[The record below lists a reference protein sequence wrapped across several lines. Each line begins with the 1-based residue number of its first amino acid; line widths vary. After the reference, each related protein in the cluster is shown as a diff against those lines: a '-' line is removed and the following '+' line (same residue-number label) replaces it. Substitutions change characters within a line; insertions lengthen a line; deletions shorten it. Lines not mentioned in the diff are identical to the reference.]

1 MPRKK
6 KSDIERE
13 QASSMVNDWE
23 KENGGLDDNQ
33 RATLQRMIELNSNTA
48 QQDVRRVDYYS
59 GNQDKYEKSTQPIK
73 VRNENTGNLVTK
85 KKEIFALQEGKEDET
100 LENVYQNIEFDKNN
114 EDHRKPPERNPYL
127 DQIKALNRIS
137 QPTSTDWLKQ
147 QEEESSAKKMMGT
160 LDLLSKQ
167 NNNSDTNPA
176 PKKEGGFFDDLKF
189 GLQKFGEMIKPPEG
203 KTRQQV
209 WGEYMKDGGKSEATK
224 EVNRFATRTMDSTL
238 LNAPSAAMKKVRGQ
252 DAVDWQDHRE
262 GVGENIA
269 DFASMGLGYVL
280 PGVGA
285 AKVAG
290 KLGLAAKVGENTS
303 KLGKIGQ
310 YAKEGAATGAL
321 IASAETPAKAYVSS
335 DQTIE
340 DHLKRI
346 GVETAAGAAIAP
358 LAYGIGNAI
367 KSLRNSKTNTTNTS
381 NVADDVIQQERQ
393 QRELTNQ
400 AVEEHALQ
408 DTRIK
413 NEPESLPI
421 KTESEN
427 NTFLKEYD
435 NAINEQYNYLKT
447 SSGKG
452 VEPGGIIRDE
462 LGDVVDRYGRIS
474 NNPSWYQEFYK
485 ANGRK
490 PNNTELRE
498 LAEDHVR
505 NGYQEN
511 GVDIPSWSPSSVK
524 KIDEKIEQATALIK
538 QNPSDQEALQPV
550 IDALKQERDI
560 GLQKFYKELTGKKA
574 PSNGDL
580 PDDVQAMRN
589 APPVIQAAM
598 APDGRTITQKKLMD
612 SFRDNIGLTVRTGR
626 MGVGDDTVSGIYKTN
641 PEVIRTRD
649 YGDLET
655 LAHETGH
662 HLDKQFGLN
671 DPKFDDELMKLGSHT
686 SGENYTPEQIRQ
698 EGMAEFMRR
707 YLLNPAMA
715 EQEAPEF
722 MKHFQSTIPKDVQ
735 KGLQNVQQDSQIWA
749 NQGDEAR
756 FRGKINVNEKPSGL
770 ERVKQVLQK
779 LPNSKEELYTDV
791 MDRLYPISKAEKEI
805 LGGELADAS
814 ISPYKKARLAAGTPK
829 KAQMKVEEFRNIFG
843 DSKVDMADIRDYVTA
858 IHAQDLEK
866 QGIKTGF
873 TPEEIEKTIT
883 KFDKPEVH
891 DTHQKIK
898 AYNDSLLDMLVEGQ
912 MLSKDAV
919 TAMREKHPNYMPFN
933 RYFDEEGVGEGF
945 GGGKGFVDLTNPV
958 KRIEGSSR
966 NVIDPFESIV
976 KNTFKSMQAIERN
989 KVGLALAD
997 LAEKEGAGKWIEKLA
1012 GDGKESVA
1020 KENIVTVF
1028 HNGEKQ
1034 QYQLDPE
1041 LYRAIKAMDK
1051 EVTNKFIL
1059 AASKPSDWLRAGA
1072 TLTPE
1077 FALRN
1082 PIRDQFAAYVVS
1094 DTGYNPFDFV
1104 KGIKEVGKK
1113 KFGKGSEVYDDW
1125 VNQGGAYGGYL
1136 SADRDLLKEQLEGL
1150 GQQQKEGLSKAI
1162 QTITAP
1168 INPKNWLKGL
1178 QVLSEVSEEATKVGA
1193 YQKGLKKG
1201 LTPEESAYQAR
1212 ELMDFNRMG
1221 DSMKS
1226 ANRVTTFL
1234 NANLQGKDKLI
1245 RAMKEHPIRTSAR
1258 IAGSTL
1264 PPSALA
1270 IASYAGANDKQKEMM
1285 DNMPQQ
1291 EKDTY
1296 WSYAIPGTDKVGRI
1310 PKPFDISLLAN
1321 TAERTN
1327 RLREGDQYAFEG
1339 YGKTVWDAVKL
1350 PVIPTLLGPPVE
1362 NMANYSFFRD
1372 GPIVPKRDEK
1382 NSPKEQY
1389 GPNTS
1394 LTAREMASTL
1404 DKIGIEAS
1412 PYKIDNL
1419 YKGYTAGL
1427 GQYPL
1432 KGLDAAISL
1441 ISNKGVPTPIA
1452 QEWNESAPGAK
1463 AFFVNGQGGGKVMED
1478 YYNIMDEQQAIGA
1491 DSKKNEEG
1499 APNAEEMKAFNR
1511 IDREMAKLR
1520 KEYYVVK
1527 SDTAMDSEAKR
1538 SELDRLDE
1546 EMRTLAREGIT
1557 VFRPDYR

>member
-13 QASSMVNDWE
+13 QASSMVKDWE
-23 KENGGLDDNQ
+23 KDNGGLNDNQ
-33 RATLQRMIELNSNTA
+33 RATLQRMIELKSNTA

-59 GNQDKYEKSTQPIK
+59 GNEKKYERSTQPIQ
-73 VRNENTGNLVTK
+73 VRNDNTGSLVKK
-85 KKEIFALQEGKEDET
+85 KKEIFALKNGEEDEP
-100 LENVYQNIEFDKNN
+100 LENVYQNLEFDKNN
-114 EDHRKPPERNPYL
+114 EDHRKPPERNPFL
-127 DQIKALNRIS
+127 DQIKAANSIS
-137 QPTSTDWLKQ
+137 QSTSTDWMKQ
-147 QEEESSAKKMMGT
+147 QEEASRTNRMMSTIDRIAK
-160 LDLLSKQ
+160 Q
-167 NNNSDTNPA
+167 P
-176 PKKEGGFFDDLKF
+176 PQEGGFFDDLKF
-189 GLQKFGEMIKPPEG
+189 SAKKFGEMIKPPEG
-203 KTRQQV
+203 KTRQEV
-209 WGEYMKDGGKSEATK
+209 WDEYMKDGGKSRGTK
-224 EVNRFATRTMDSTL
+224 EVNRFANRTMDSTL

-262 GVGENIA
+262 GVGENVA
-269 DFASMGLGYVL
+269 DFVSTGIGYVL
-280 PGVGA
+280 PGAGA
-285 AKVAG
+285 ANVAG
-290 KLGLAAKVGENTS
+290 KLGMAAKVGENTS

-310 YAKEGAATGAL
+310 YAKEGAVTGAL
-321 IASAETPAKAYVSS
+321 IAGAETPAKAYVNPE
-335 DQTIE
+335 QTVG

-346 GVETAAGAAIAP
+346 GVETAAGAAITP
-358 LAYGIGNAI
+358 LAHGLMNAVQN
-367 KSLRNSKTNTTNTS
+367 LRKTKGHTS
-381 NVADDVIQQERQ
+381 NVSDDVIQQERH

-400 AVEEHALQ
+400 VAEEQALQ

-421 KTESEN
+421 QATSES
-427 NTFLKEYD
+427 
-435 NAINEQYNYLKT
+435 A
-447 SSGKG
+447 
-452 VEPGGIIRDE
+452 
-462 LGDVVDRYGRIS
+462 
-474 NNPSWYQEFYK
+474 PS
-485 ANGRK
+485 
-490 PNNTELRE
+490 L
-498 LAEDHVR
+498 
-505 NGYQEN
+505 
-511 GVDIPSWSPSSVK
+511 
-524 KIDEKIEQATALIK
+524 EQAIESMAK
-538 QNPSDQEALQPV
+538 Q
-550 IDALKQERDI
+550 K
-560 GLQKFYKELTGKKA
+560 KKA
-574 PSNGDL
+574 SSNGEL
-580 PDDVQAMRN
+580 PDDVQAMRH
-589 APPVIQAAM
+589 APPVIQSAM

-612 SFRDNIGLTVRTGR
+612 SFRDNVGITLRTGR
-626 MGVGDDTVSGIYKTN
+626 MGVGDDAVSGIYKN
-641 PEVIRTRD
+641 SPEVIRTRD

-662 HLDKQFGLN
+662 HLDKKFGLN

-686 SGENYTPEQIRQ
+686 SGQNYTPEQIRQ

-715 EQEAPEF
+715 EQEAPAF
-722 MKHFQSTIPKDVQ
+722 MKHFQNTIPEDVQ
-735 KGLQNVQQDSQIWA
+735 KGLKTVQEDAQIWA

-756 FRGKINVNEKPSGL
+756 FRGKINVNEKPKGL

-814 ISPYKKARLAAGTPK
+814 VSPYKKARLAAGTPK

-883 KFDKPEVH
+883 KFDKPEVQEA
-891 DTHQKIK
+891 HQKIK
-898 AYNDSLLDMLVEGQ
+898 AYNDSLLDMLVEGN

-919 TAMREKHPNYMPFN
+919 AAMREKHPNYMPFN

-997 LAEKEGAGKWIEKLA
+997 LAENEGAGKWIEKLA

-1028 HNGEKQ
+1028 RNGEKQ
-1034 QYQLDPE
+1034 QYQLAPE
-1041 LYRAIKAMDK
+1041 LYRAVKAMDK
-1051 EVTNKFIL
+1051 EVTNKFVL
-1059 AASKPSDWLRAGA
+1059 AAGKPSDWLRAGA

-1082 PIRDQFAAYVVS
+1082 PIRDQFASYVVS

-1104 KGIKEVGKK
+1104 KGLKEVGKK
-1113 KFGKGSEVYDDW
+1113 KFGKGSELYDDW

-1136 SADRDLLKEQLEGL
+1136 SADRDLLKEQLSGL
-1150 GQQQKEGLSKAI
+1150 EKQESGLPKAI
-1162 QTITAP
+1162 KAITAP
-1168 INPKNWLKGL
+1168 VNPKNWLKVL
-1178 QVLSEVSEEATKVGA
+1178 QNISEVSEEATKVGA
-1193 YQKGLKKG
+1193 YNKGLKKG

-1212 ELMDFNRMG
+1212 DLMDFNRMG
-1221 DSMKS
+1221 NFMQS
-1226 ANRVTTFL
+1226 ANRIFTFL
-1234 NANLQGKDKLI
+1234 NANVQGKDKLI
-1245 RAMKEHPIRTSAR
+1245 RAMKEHPVRTSAR

-1270 IASYAGANDKQKEMM
+1270 IASYANANDKQKEMM

-1321 TAERTN
+1321 TVERAN
-1327 RLREGDQYAFEG
+1327 KYREGDQYAFDG
-1339 YGKTVWDAVKL
+1339 FDKTVNDAVKV
-1350 PVIPTLLGPPVE
+1350 PWIPTTLQPIVE

-1394 LTAREMASTL
+1394 LTAREMASAL

-1427 GQYPL
+1427 GQFPL
-1432 KGLDAAISL
+1432 KGLDSAISL
-1441 ISNKGVPTPIA
+1441 ISNKDVPTPIA
-1452 QEWNESAPGAK
+1452 QEWNESTPGAK
-1463 AFFVNGQGGGKVMED
+1463 AFFVNGQGGGQVMED
-1478 YYNIMDEQQAIGA
+1478 YYDIMDEQQAIQA
-1491 DSKKNEEG
+1491 DSKKNEED
-1499 APNAEEMKAFNR
+1499 ASNAEEMKTFNR

-1527 SDTAMDSEAKR
+1527 SDTEMNPEVKR

-1557 VFRPDYR
+1557 VFRPDYK

>member
-13 QASSMVNDWE
+13 QASSMVKDWE
-23 KENGGLDDNQ
+23 KDNGGLDDNQ

-59 GNQDKYEKSTQPIK
+59 GNQDKYERSTQPIQ
-73 VRNENTGNLVTK
+73 VRNENTGSLVKK
-85 KKEIFALQEGKEDET
+85 KKEIFALKNGEEDEPV
-100 LENVYQNIEFDKNN
+100 ENVYQNLEFDKNN
-114 EDHRKPPERNPYL
+114 EDHRKPPERNPFL
-127 DQIKALNRIS
+127 DQIKAANSIS
-137 QPTSTDWLKQ
+137 QSISTDWMKQ
-147 QEEESSAKKMMGT
+147 QEEASRTNRMMGT
-160 LDLLSKQ
+160 IDRIAKQ
-167 NNNSDTNPA
+167 SP
-176 PKKEGGFFDDLKF
+176 PQEGGFFGDLKF
-189 GLQKFGEMIKPPEG
+189 AAQKFGEMIKPPEG

-209 WGEYMKDGGKSEATK
+209 WDEYMKDGGKSEATK
-224 EVNRFATRTMDSTL
+224 EVNRFANRTMDSTL

-262 GVGENIA
+262 GVGENVA
-269 DFASMGLGYVL
+269 DFVSTGIGYVL
-280 PGVGA
+280 PGAGA
-285 AKVAG
+285 ANVAG
-290 KLGLAAKVGENTS
+290 KLGMAAKVGENTS

-310 YAKEGAATGAL
+310 FAKEGAVTGAL
-321 IASAETPAKAYVSS
+321 IAGAETPAKAYVNPE
-335 DQTIE
+335 QTVE

-346 GVETAAGAAIAP
+346 GVETAAGAAITP
-358 LAYGIGNAI
+358 LAHGLMNAVQN
-367 KSLRNSKTNTTNTS
+367 LRKTKGHTS
-381 NVADDVIQQERQ
+381 NVSDDVIQQERH

-400 AVEEHALQ
+400 AVEEQALQ
-408 DTRIK
+408 NTRIK

-421 KTESEN
+421 QSELES
-427 NTFLKEYD
+427 
-435 NAINEQYNYLKT
+435 AT
-447 SSGKG
+447 S
-452 VEPGGIIRDE
+452 
-462 LGDVVDRYGRIS
+462 L
-474 NNPSWYQEFYK
+474 
-485 ANGRK
+485 
-490 PNNTELRE
+490 
-498 LAEDHVR
+498 
-505 NGYQEN
+505 
-511 GVDIPSWSPSSVK
+511 
-524 KIDEKIEQATALIK
+524 EQAIESVAK
-538 QNPSDQEALQPV
+538 Q
-550 IDALKQERDI
+550 K
-560 GLQKFYKELTGKKA
+560 KKA
-574 PSNGDL
+574 SSNGEL

-589 APPVIQAAM
+589 APPVIQSAM

-612 SFRDNIGLTVRTGR
+612 SFRDNVGITLRTGR
-626 MGVGDDTVSGIYKTN
+626 MGVGDDAVSGIYKN
-641 PEVIRTRD
+641 SPEVIRTRD

-662 HLDKQFGLN
+662 HLDKKFGLN

-686 SGENYTPEQIRQ
+686 SGQNYTPEQIRQ

-715 EQEAPEF
+715 EQEAPAF
-722 MKHFQSTIPKDVQ
+722 MKHFQNTIPEDVQ
-735 KGLQNVQQDSQIWA
+735 KGLKKVQEDAQIWA

-756 FRGKINVNEKPSGL
+756 FRGKINVNEKPKGL

-779 LPNSKEELYTDV
+779 LPKTKEEFYTDV

-814 ISPYKKARLAAGTPK
+814 VSPYKKARLAAGTPK

-858 IHAQDLEK
+858 THARDLEK

-873 TPEEIEKTIT
+873 TPDEIEKTIA
-883 KFDKPEVH
+883 KFDNPEIQAA
-891 DTHQKIK
+891 HQKIK

-933 RYFDEEGVGEGF
+933 RYFDEEGIGEGF

-997 LAEKEGAGKWIEKLA
+997 LAENEGAGKWIEKLA

-1028 HNGEKQ
+1028 RNGEKQ
-1034 QYQLDPE
+1034 QYQLAPE
-1041 LYRAIKAMDK
+1041 LYRAVKAMDK
-1051 EVTNKFIL
+1051 EVTNKFVL
-1059 AASKPSDWLRAGA
+1059 AAGKPSDWLRAGA

-1082 PIRDQFAAYVVS
+1082 PIRDQFASYVVS

-1104 KGIKEVGKK
+1104 KGLKEVGKK

-1136 SADRDLLKEQLEGL
+1136 SADRDLLKEQLSGL
-1150 GQQQKEGLSKAI
+1150 EKQESGLPKAI
-1162 QTITAP
+1162 KAITAP
-1168 INPKNWLKGL
+1168 VNPKNWLKVL
-1178 QVLSEVSEEATKVGA
+1178 QNISEVSEEATKVGA
-1193 YQKGLKKG
+1193 YNKGLKKG
-1201 LTPEESAYQAR
+1201 LTPEEAAYQAR
-1212 ELMDFNRMG
+1212 DLMDFNRMG
-1221 DSMKS
+1221 NSMQS
-1226 ANRVTTFL
+1226 ANRIFTFL
-1234 NANLQGKDKLI
+1234 NANVQGKDKLI
-1245 RAMKEHPIRTSAR
+1245 RAMKEHPVRTSAR

-1270 IASYAGANDKQKEMM
+1270 IASYASANDKQKEMM

-1321 TAERTN
+1321 TVERAN
-1327 RLREGDQYAFEG
+1327 KYREGDQYAFDG
-1339 YGKTVWDAVKL
+1339 FDKTVNDAVKV
-1350 PVIPTLLGPPVE
+1350 PWIPTTLQPIVE

-1394 LTAREMASTL
+1394 LTAREMASAL

-1427 GQYPL
+1427 GQFPL
-1432 KGLDAAISL
+1432 KGLDSAISL
-1441 ISNKGVPTPIA
+1441 ISNKDVPTPIA
-1452 QEWNESAPGAK
+1452 QEWNESTPGAK
-1463 AFFVNGQGGGKVMED
+1463 AFFVNGQGGGQVMED
-1478 YYNIMDEQQAIGA
+1478 YYNIMDEQQAIQA
-1491 DSKKNEEG
+1491 DSKKNEED
-1499 APNAEEMKAFNR
+1499 ASNAEEMKAFNR

-1527 SDTAMDSEAKR
+1527 SDTEMNPEVKR

-1557 VFRPDYR
+1557 IFRPDYK

>member
-1 MPRKK
+1 
-6 KSDIERE
+6 
-13 QASSMVNDWE
+13 
-23 KENGGLDDNQ
+23 
-33 RATLQRMIELNSNTA
+33 
-48 QQDVRRVDYYS
+48 
-59 GNQDKYEKSTQPIK
+59 
-73 VRNENTGNLVTK
+73 
-85 KKEIFALQEGKEDET
+85 F
-100 LENVYQNIEFDKNN
+100 
-114 EDHRKPPERNPYL
+114 L
-127 DQIKALNRIS
+127 DQIKAANSIS
-137 QPTSTDWLKQ
+137 QSTSTDWMKQ
-147 QEEESSAKKMMGT
+147 QEEASRTNRMMSTIDRIAK
-160 LDLLSKQ
+160 Q
-167 NNNSDTNPA
+167 P
-176 PKKEGGFFDDLKF
+176 PQEGGFFDDLKF
-189 GLQKFGEMIKPPEG
+189 SAKKFGEMIKPPEG
-203 KTRQQV
+203 KTRQEV
-209 WGEYMKDGGKSEATK
+209 WDEYMKDGGKSRGTK
-224 EVNRFATRTMDSTL
+224 EVNRFANRTMDSTL

-262 GVGENIA
+262 GVGENVA
-269 DFASMGLGYVL
+269 DFVSTGIGYVL
-280 PGVGA
+280 PGAGA
-285 AKVAG
+285 ANVAG
-290 KLGLAAKVGENTS
+290 KLGMAAKVGENTS
-303 KLGKIGQ
+303 KLGKIGK
-310 YAKEGAATGAL
+310 YAKEGAVTGAL
-321 IASAETPAKAYVSS
+321 IAGAETPAKAYVNPE
-335 DQTIE
+335 QTVG

-346 GVETAAGAAIAP
+346 GVETAAGAAITP
-358 LAYGIGNAI
+358 LAHGLMNAVQN
-367 KSLRNSKTNTTNTS
+367 LRKTKGHTS
-381 NVADDVIQQERQ
+381 NVSDDVIQQERH

-400 AVEEHALQ
+400 VAEEQALQ

-421 KTESEN
+421 QATSES
-427 NTFLKEYD
+427 
-435 NAINEQYNYLKT
+435 A
-447 SSGKG
+447 
-452 VEPGGIIRDE
+452 
-462 LGDVVDRYGRIS
+462 
-474 NNPSWYQEFYK
+474 PS
-485 ANGRK
+485 
-490 PNNTELRE
+490 L
-498 LAEDHVR
+498 
-505 NGYQEN
+505 
-511 GVDIPSWSPSSVK
+511 
-524 KIDEKIEQATALIK
+524 EQAIESMAK
-538 QNPSDQEALQPV
+538 Q
-550 IDALKQERDI
+550 K
-560 GLQKFYKELTGKKA
+560 KKA
-574 PSNGDL
+574 SSNGEL
-580 PDDVQAMRN
+580 PDDVQAMRH
-589 APPVIQAAM
+589 APPVIQSAM

-612 SFRDNIGLTVRTGR
+612 SFRDNVGITLRTGR
-626 MGVGDDTVSGIYKTN
+626 MGVGDDAVSGIYKN
-641 PEVIRTRD
+641 SPEVIRTRD

-662 HLDKQFGLN
+662 HLDKKFGLN
-671 DPKFDDELMKLGSHT
+671 DPKFDDELMKLGAHT
-686 SGENYTPEQIRQ
+686 SGQNYTPEQIRQ

-715 EQEAPEF
+715 EQEAPAF
-722 MKHFQSTIPKDVQ
+722 MKYFQNTIPEDVQ
-735 KGLQNVQQDSQIWA
+735 KGLQKVQEDAQIWA

-756 FRGKINVNEKPSGL
+756 FRGKINVNEKPKGL

-779 LPNSKEELYTDV
+779 LPKTKEEFYTDV

-814 ISPYKKARLAAGTPK
+814 VSPYKKARLAAGTPK

-858 IHAQDLEK
+858 THARDLEK

-873 TPEEIEKTIT
+873 TPDEIEKTIA
-883 KFDKPEVH
+883 KFDNPEIQAA
-891 DTHQKIK
+891 HQKIK
-898 AYNDSLLDMLVEGQ
+898 AYNDSLLDMLVEGN

-945 GGGKGFVDLTNPV
+945 GGGKGFVDLTNPI

-997 LAEKEGAGKWIEKLA
+997 LAENEGAGKWIEKLA

-1028 HNGEKQ
+1028 RNGEKQ
-1034 QYQLDPE
+1034 QYQLAPE
-1041 LYRAIKAMDK
+1041 LYRAVKAMDK

-1104 KGIKEVGKK
+1104 KGLKEVGKK

-1136 SADRDLLKEQLEGL
+1136 SADRDLLKEQLSGL
-1150 GQQQKEGLSKAI
+1150 EKQESGLPKAI
-1162 QTITAP
+1162 KAITAP
-1168 INPKNWLKGL
+1168 VNPKNWLKVL
-1178 QVLSEVSEEATKVGA
+1178 QNISEVSEEATKVGA
-1193 YQKGLKKG
+1193 YNKGLNKG
-1201 LTPEESAYQAR
+1201 LTPEEAAYQAR
-1212 ELMDFNRMG
+1212 DLMDFNRMG
-1221 DSMKS
+1221 NSMQS
-1226 ANRVTTFL
+1226 ANRIFTFL
-1234 NANLQGKDKLI
+1234 NANVQGKDKLI
-1245 RAMKEHPIRTSAR
+1245 RAMKEHPVRTSAR

-1270 IASYAGANDKQKEMM
+1270 IASYANANDKQKEMM

-1321 TAERTN
+1321 TVERAN
-1327 RLREGDQYAFEG
+1327 KYREGDQYAFDG
-1339 YGKTVWDAVKL
+1339 FDKTVNDAVKV
-1350 PVIPTLLGPPVE
+1350 PWIPTTLQPIVE

-1394 LTAREMASTL
+1394 LTAREMASVL

-1427 GQYPL
+1427 GQFPL
-1432 KGLDAAISL
+1432 KGLDSAISL
-1441 ISNKGVPTPIA
+1441 ISNKDVPTPIA
-1452 QEWNESAPGAK
+1452 QEWNESIPGAK
-1463 AFFVNGQGGGKVMED
+1463 AFFVNGQGGGQVMED
-1478 YYNIMDEQQAIGA
+1478 YYNIMDEQQAIQA
-1491 DSKKNEEG
+1491 DSKKNEED
-1499 APNAEEMKAFNR
+1499 ASNAEEMKTFNR
-1511 IDREMAKLR
+1511 IDREIAKLR

-1527 SDTAMDSEAKR
+1527 SDTEMNPEVKR

-1557 VFRPDYR
+1557 VFRPDYK

>member
-59 GNQDKYEKSTQPIK
+59 GNQDKYEKSIQPIQ
-73 VRNENTGNLVTK
+73 VRNENTGSLVKK
-85 KKEIFALQEGKEDET
+85 KKEIFALKEGQEEEP
-100 LENVYQNIEFDKNN
+100 LENVYQNLEFDKNN

-127 DQIKALNRIS
+127 ERIKASNSIS
-137 QPTSTDWLKQ
+137 QSTSTDWMKQ
-147 QEEESSAKKMMGT
+147 KEEESSAKKMMST

-167 NNNSDTNPA
+167 NTSNSSSA

-189 GLQKFGEMIKPPEG
+189 AAQKFGEMMKPPEG

-209 WGEYMKDGGKSEATK
+209 WDEYMKDGGKSEATK
-224 EVNRFATRTMDSTL
+224 EVNRFANRTMDSTL
-238 LNAPSAAMKKVRGQ
+238 LHAPSAAMKKVRGQ

-262 GVGENIA
+262 GVGENMA

-280 PGVGA
+280 PGAGA
-285 AKVAG
+285 VKVAG
-290 KLGLAAKVGENTS
+290 KLGMAAKVGENTS

-321 IASAETPAKAYVSS
+321 IAGAETPAKAYVNP

-346 GVETAAGAAIAP
+346 GVETAAGAAITP

-367 KSLRNSKTNTTNTS
+367 KSLRKTKGSMPST
-381 NVADDVIQQERQ
+381 VDDVIQQERQ

-400 AVEEHALQ
+400 AVEEQALQ

-413 NEPESLPI
+413 NEQESLPI
-421 KTESEN
+421 QPKLESNPSLE
-427 NTFLKEYD
+427 
-435 NAINEQYNYLKT
+435 NAIDSVAKQKKK
-447 SSGKG
+447 SS
-452 VEPGGIIRDE
+452 
-462 LGDVVDRYGRIS
+462 
-474 NNPSWYQEFYK
+474 
-485 ANGRK
+485 
-490 PNNTELRE
+490 
-498 LAEDHVR
+498 
-505 NGYQEN
+505 
-511 GVDIPSWSPSSVK
+511 
-524 KIDEKIEQATALIK
+524 
-538 QNPSDQEALQPV
+538 
-550 IDALKQERDI
+550 
-560 GLQKFYKELTGKKA
+560 
-574 PSNGDL
+574 SNGDL
-580 PDDVQAMRN
+580 PDDVQAMRH
-589 APPVIQAAM
+589 APPVIQSAM
-598 APDGRTITQKKLMD
+598 TPDGRTITQKQLMD
-612 SFRDNIGLTVRTGR
+612 SFRNNLGITLRTGR
-626 MGVGDDTVSGIYKTN
+626 MGVEDESVTGIYKTS

-686 SGENYTPEQIRQ
+686 SGQNYTPEQIRQ

-722 MKHFQSTIPKDVQ
+722 MKHFQNAIPKDVQ
-735 KGLQNVQQDSQIWA
+735 KGLQKVQEDTQIWA

-756 FRGKINVNEKPSGL
+756 FRGKMNVNEKPSGL

-779 LPNSKEELYTDV
+779 LPSSKEELYTDG

-805 LGGELADAS
+805 LGGKLADAS
-814 ISPYKKARLAAGTPK
+814 VSPYKKARLAAGTPK

-858 IHAQDLEK
+858 IHARDLEQ

-883 KFDKPEVH
+883 KFDKPEIQEA
-891 DTHQKIK
+891 HQKIK
-898 AYNDSLLDMLVEGQ
+898 SYNDSLLDMLVEGN

-919 TAMREKHPNYMPFN
+919 AAMREKHPNYMPFN

-945 GGGKGFVDLTNPV
+945 GGGKGFVDVTNPV

-976 KNTFKSMQAIERN
+976 KNTFQSMQAIERN

-1028 HNGEKQ
+1028 RNGEKQ
-1034 QYQLDPE
+1034 QYQLAPE
-1041 LYRAIKAMDK
+1041 LYRAVKAMDK

-1082 PIRDQFAAYVVS
+1082 PIRDQFASYVVS

-1104 KGIKEVGKK
+1104 KGLKEVGKK

-1136 SADRDLLKEQLEGL
+1136 SADRDLLKEQLSGL
-1150 GQQQKEGLSKAI
+1150 EKQESGLPKAI
-1162 QTITAP
+1162 QAITAP
-1168 INPKNWLKGL
+1168 VNPKNWLKAL
-1178 QVLSEVSEEATKVGA
+1178 QTISEVSEEATKVGA
-1193 YQKGLKKG
+1193 YNKGLKKG
-1201 LTPEESAYQAR
+1201 LTPEEAAYQAR
-1212 ELMDFNRMG
+1212 DLMDFNRMG
-1221 DSMKS
+1221 NSMQS
-1226 ANRVTTFL
+1226 ANRIFTFL
-1234 NANLQGKDKLI
+1234 NANVQGKDKLI
-1245 RAMKEHPIRTSAR
+1245 RTMKEHPIRTSAR
-1258 IAGSTL
+1258 IAGATL

-1270 IASYAGANDKQKEMM
+1270 LASYANANDKQKEMM
-1285 DNMPQQ
+1285 DNIPQQ

-1296 WSYAIPGTDKVGRI
+1296 WS
-1310 PKPFDISLLAN
+1310 
-1321 TAERTN
+1321 
-1327 RLREGDQYAFEG
+1327 
-1339 YGKTVWDAVKL
+1339 
-1350 PVIPTLLGPPVE
+1350 
-1362 NMANYSFFRD
+1362 
-1372 GPIVPKRDEK
+1372 
-1382 NSPKEQY
+1382 
-1389 GPNTS
+1389 
-1394 LTAREMASTL
+1394 
-1404 DKIGIEAS
+1404 
-1412 PYKIDNL
+1412 
-1419 YKGYTAGL
+1419 
-1427 GQYPL
+1427 
-1432 KGLDAAISL
+1432 
-1441 ISNKGVPTPIA
+1441 
-1452 QEWNESAPGAK
+1452 
-1463 AFFVNGQGGGKVMED
+1463 
-1478 YYNIMDEQQAIGA
+1478 
-1491 DSKKNEEG
+1491 
-1499 APNAEEMKAFNR
+1499 
-1511 IDREMAKLR
+1511 
-1520 KEYYVVK
+1520 
-1527 SDTAMDSEAKR
+1527 
-1538 SELDRLDE
+1538 
-1546 EMRTLAREGIT
+1546 
-1557 VFRPDYR
+1557 